1 MGGKDPR
8 ARLTVTYTRPHLKRI
23 PILSPSFS
31 TRLFSDFDF
40 RVVFRSSE
48 QPEHVLLPRRV
59 SVQSEGVWS
68 PSWALKGYHVS
79 CGVPKGVQRPVAI
92 LAGLLRRL
100 LVFKR
105 VWMLCA
111 FFRGL

>member
-1 MGGKDPR
+1 MGGKRPG

-59 SVQSEGVWS
+59 S
-68 PSWALKGYHVS
+68 
-79 CGVPKGVQRPVAI
+79 
-92 LAGLLRRL
+92 
-100 LVFKR
+100 
-105 VWMLCA
+105 
-111 FFRGL
+111 